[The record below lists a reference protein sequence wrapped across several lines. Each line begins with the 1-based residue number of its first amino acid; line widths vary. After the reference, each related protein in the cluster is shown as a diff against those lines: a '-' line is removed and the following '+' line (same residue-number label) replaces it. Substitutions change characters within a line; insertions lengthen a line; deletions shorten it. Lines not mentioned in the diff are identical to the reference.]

1 MKAIKYLSQILA
13 ALIYTPLYTGIM
25 YLVIVLP
32 VLWIVHLSTWKMI
45 VAFIFLGAIL
55 EGIITILQVLGLIPF
70 TWIVKNNRV
79 SLLISVAAC
88 VLLPLYNIVSLF
100 MILSKYGDFGICTAF
115 VLTGFLVQFI
125 YMSVI
130 GIIGIKGES
139 NGNS

>member
-1 MKAIKYLSQILA
+1 
-13 ALIYTPLYTGIM
+13 
-25 YLVIVLP
+25 
-32 VLWIVHLSTWKMI
+32 MI

-70 TWIVKNNRV
+70 TWIVRNNRV
-79 SLLISVAAC
+79 SLWISVAVC

-100 MILSKYGDFGICTAF
+100 MILSKYGNFGIFTAF

-125 YMSVI
+125 YVSVI
-130 GIIGIKGES
+130 GIISIKGES